1 MNISEVIGYEYYPRA
16 KNHFNEFFDD
26 ATRNHDVFRTVTPE
40 LCIRNHLREK
50 TSLPYY
56 LSPANN
62 KNNESYDNVPKY
74 QNY

>member
-50 TSLPYY
+50 NKLTVLPEP
-56 LSPANN
+56 S
-62 KNNESYDNVPKY
+62 K
-74 QNY
+74 